1 MKDKLVSKN
10 NIKQVIEAF
19 KEGKVVALPTETV
32 FGIGVIYDNITAFN
46 NLIIAKNRPLEKAF
60 PLVIGDI
67 SWINEFAYISNRL
80 MKVIQTFFPGP
91 LTVVLKKKETIPFHV
106 TSGKDTIA
114 IRMPDDEFILNVL
127 KSVNKP
133 ILLTSAN
140 KSGEK
145 PASNHN
151 EALDIFQNNV
161 DIIVEGEV
169 KFNVPSTIVD
179 FSNNDIK
186 LIREGV
192 ISFEDIKRIYKE
204 VEI

>member
-80 MKVIQTFFPGP
+80 MKVIQIFFPGP

-161 DIIVEGEV
+161 DIIVEGEA

-204 VEI
+204 EEI